1 MGVSPRTHSAL
12 RSKNDRHDAR
22 KSRRT
27 EVKFVIGLLAFVV
40 VTFVWTSLL
49 PSHALP
55 GARRGDFRPEVAHG
69 AHHGLAGTHPRSSLL
84 DHAGDSALGSNG
96 GHHQRLGGRAR
107 ARGGGGVAS
116 GVASGVRS
124 AGRRLILA
132 SHGRLMWLDV
142 DTRASTVIHSGRG
155 VYYGVFP
162 ADASGDAVWVVSR
175 PHNWRPSETRE
186 ALLKIDLRTNALV
199 DEVEIATHFTHDA
212 VRSGEYVF
220 IADTGGGG
228 VIEYAFPAMTKTGRA
243 AAVTAKEH
251 VNTLAPAG
259 DPENPH
265 LVWALL
271 HNLGPSK
278 LVLLDLETGERV
290 REIHGVGTKAHG
302 LVPWE
307 GGFVILNSG
316 EGQLC
321 LYAPPAPDAGP
332 DARGALEVL
341 WADEDRTFMKGLT
354 VIEGIA
360 YFGIAEFGNRA
371 NRDDASKTAEVGAFD
386 LRRREFLWRAR
397 VETNGLLNIVA
408 APHIAEHSTYKPVE
422 SWGVDKNAGSVM
434 KPAGE
439 GLETH
444 LGGAAENVFVQRGGA
459 PELVA
464 PSGVP
469 WIDLR
474 QKHTLTSN
482 KDPDLLIQHTRV
494 DIASLRAELQSTPDF
509 CQAASQ
515 EDNASLGGRKS
526 NMDQFKPG
534 VDSAILIFSDYAGR
548 LAFEFPWFR
557 KYEHLLAPILDK
569 VLRGHFGLAHP
580 MRHVIRLQF
589 ACMNPKSKI
598 LKHTDRGGWVKNGH
612 RIHIPLVVPDTGD
625 DGDVQFMMIVDGRGE
640 VDVPLVEGN
649 VFEINNNVPHLV
661 NNDADTWRIHLLLDF
676 TEEEV
681 PESRRFRL
689 RPGQVCEYHSLDAC
703 TRAAD
708 AWPWTD

>member
-1 MGVSPRTHSAL
+1 
-12 RSKNDRHDAR
+12 
-22 KSRRT
+22 
-27 EVKFVIGLLAFVV
+27 
-40 VTFVWTSLL
+40 
-49 PSHALP
+49 
-55 GARRGDFRPEVAHG
+55 
-69 AHHGLAGTHPRSSLL
+69 
-84 DHAGDSALGSNG
+84 
-96 GHHQRLGGRAR
+96 
-107 ARGGGGVAS
+107 
-116 GVASGVRS
+116 
-124 AGRRLILA
+124 
-132 SHGRLMWLDV
+132 
-142 DTRASTVIHSGRG
+142 
-155 VYYGVFP
+155 
-162 ADASGDAVWVVSR
+162 
-175 PHNWRPSETRE
+175 
-186 ALLKIDLRTNALV
+186 
-199 DEVEIATHFTHDA
+199 
-212 VRSGEYVF
+212 
-220 IADTGGGG
+220 
-228 VIEYAFPAMTKTGRA
+228 
-243 AAVTAKEH
+243 
-251 VNTLAPAG
+251 
-259 DPENPH
+259 
-265 LVWALL
+265 
-271 HNLGPSK
+271 
-278 LVLLDLETGERV
+278 
-290 REIHGVGTKAHG
+290 
-302 LVPWE
+302 
-307 GGFVILNSG
+307 
-316 EGQLC
+316 
-321 LYAPPAPDAGP
+321 
-332 DARGALEVL
+332 LEVL

-434 KPAGE
+434 KPSGE

-625 DGDVQFMMIVDGRGE
+625 DGDVQFMMIVDGRGA

>member
-1 MGVSPRTHSAL
+1 MGVESSRTHSAL
-12 RSKNDRHDAR
+12 RSKYDRHDAR

-27 EVKFVIGLLAFVV
+27 EVRFVIGLLVFVV
-40 VTFVWTSLL
+40 VTLVWTSLL

-55 GARRGDFRPEVAHG
+55 GARRGDFRPEVARG
-69 AHHGLAGTHPRSSLL
+69 AHHGHAGTHGHPRSSLL
-84 DHAGDSALGSNG
+84 DHAAGSALGQTG
-96 GHHQRLGGRAR
+96 GHHQRHGAHLRAG
-107 ARGGGGVAS
+107 AGVVGA
-116 GVASGVRS
+116 AADVRS

-142 DTRASTVIHSGRG
+142 DTHATEVIHSGRG

-162 ADASGDAVWVVSR
+162 ADASGEQIWVVSR

-186 ALLKIDLRTNALV
+186 ALLKIDLRTNELV
-199 DEVEIATHFTHDA
+199 DEVETATHFTHDA
-212 VRSGEYVF
+212 VRSGDYVF

-228 VIEYAFPAMTKTGRA
+228 VVEYAFPAMTQTGRR
-243 AAVTAKEH
+243 AAVTVKEH

-259 DPENPH
+259 DRSNPH

-290 REIHGVGTKAHG
+290 REIERVGTKAHG

-316 EGQLC
+316 EGRLC
-321 LYAPPAPDAGP
+321 LFTPPDASAGP
-332 DARGALEVL
+332 DARGTLETL

-354 VIEGIA
+354 VIEGVA
-360 YFGIAEFGNRA
+360 YFGIAEFGDRA

-386 LRRREFLWRAR
+386 LRRREFLWRVTVQTR
-397 VETNGLLNIVA
+397 GLLNIVA
-408 APHIAEHSTYKPVE
+408 APHVAEHSTYRPVD
-422 SWGVDKNAGSVM
+422 SWGIATGDGFGSKSARLAVGVDA
-434 KPAGE
+434 
-439 GLETH
+439 
-444 LGGAAENVFVQRGGA
+444 RGRA
-459 PELVA
+459 PELFA

-474 QKHTLTSN
+474 QKTVVTSN
-482 KDPDLLIQHTRV
+482 KDPDLLIQHMHV
-494 DIASLRAELQSTPDF
+494 DIAALRAELQSTPEF
-509 CQAASQ
+509 CAKAAQ

-534 VDSAILIFSDYAGR
+534 VDSAILIFSDYAGK
-548 LAFEFPWFR
+548 LVFKFPWFD
-557 KYEHLLAPILDK
+557 KYENLVAPILDEL
-569 VLRGHFGLAHP
+569 LRGHFGLEHP

-589 ACMNPKSKI
+589 ACMNPKSQI

-625 DGDVQFMMIVDGRGE
+625 DGDVQFVMIVDGRGE
-640 VDVPLVEGN
+640 VNVPLVEGN
-649 VFEINNNVPHLV
+649 VFEINNNVPHRV

-676 TEEEV
+676 VEEEV
-681 PESRRFRL
+681 PESDRFEL
-689 RPGQVCEYHSLDAC
+689 RPGQVCEYHGLDAC
-703 TRAAD
+703 TRKSD
-708 AWPWTD
+708 PWPWTD

>member
-1 MGVSPRTHSAL
+1 MGVESSRTHSAL
-12 RSKNDRHDAR
+12 RSKYDRHDAR
-22 KSRRT
+22 KSRRS
-27 EVKFVIGLLAFVV
+27 EVKFVVGLLVFAV
-40 VTFVWTSLL
+40 VTLVWTSLL

-55 GARRGDFRPEVAHG
+55 GARRGDFRPEVARS
-69 AHHGLAGTHPRSSLL
+69 AHHGHLGTHPRSSLL
-84 DHAGDSALGSNG
+84 DHAGGSAFGAIG
-96 GHHQRLGGRAR
+96 GHHQRSEGRAR
-107 ARGGGGVAS
+107 VPARGGVGVAS
-116 GVASGVRS
+116 DVRS

-142 DTRASTVIHSGRG
+142 DTRATEVIHSGRG

-162 ADASGDAVWVVSR
+162 ADASGDAIWVVSR

-186 ALLKIDLRTNALV
+186 ALLKIDLRTNELV

-212 VRSGEYVF
+212 VRSGDYVF
-220 IADTGGGG
+220 VADTGGGG
-228 VIEYAFPAMTKTGRA
+228 VVEYAFPAMTKTGRS
-243 AAVTAKEH
+243 AAVTVKEH

-259 DPENPH
+259 DARNPH

-278 LVLLDLETGERV
+278 LVLLDLEKGERV
-290 REIHGVGTKAHG
+290 REIERVGTKAHG

-321 LYAPPAPDAGP
+321 LFTPPDAAAPP
-332 DARGALEVL
+332 DARGAMEVL
-341 WADEDRTFMKGLT
+341 WTDQDRTFMKGLT
-354 VIEGIA
+354 VIEGVA

-386 LRRREFLWRAR
+386 LRRREFLWRVT
-397 VETNGLLNIVA
+397 VETRGLLNIVA
-408 APHIAEHSTYKPVE
+408 APHVAEHSTYKPVE
-422 SWGVDKNAGSVM
+422 TWGVAASGATQIDPRGRA
-434 KPAGE
+434 PA
-439 GLETH
+439 
-444 LGGAAENVFVQRGGA
+444 RS
-459 PELVA
+459 A

-474 QKHTLTSN
+474 QKNVLTSN
-482 KDPDLLIQHTRV
+482 EDDDLLIQHTTV
-494 DIASLRAELQSTPDF
+494 DIEALRAALQSTPEF
-509 CQAASQ
+509 CAKASQ

-534 VDSAILIFSDYAGR
+534 VDSAILIFSDYAGK
-548 LAFEFPWFR
+548 LVFQFPWFE
-557 KYEHLLAPILDK
+557 KYEPLLKPILDD
-569 VLRGHFGLAHP
+569 LLGGHFGLTHP

-625 DGDVQFMMIVDGRGE
+625 DGDVQFMMIVDGRGA

>member
-1 MGVSPRTHSAL
+1 MGVESWRTHSAL
-12 RSKNDRHDAR
+12 RSKYDRHDSRKRKAR
-22 KSRRT
+22 D
-27 EVKFVIGLLAFVV
+27 VKFVIGLLVFAFLAV
-40 VTFVWTSLL
+40 VWTSSQ

-55 GARRGDFRPEVAHG
+55 GDFRRGDFQPEVARG
-69 AHHGLAGTHPRSSLL
+69 AHHDHAGTQPRSSLL
-84 DHAGDSALGSNG
+84 DRAGDSVGTGARVA
-96 GHHQRLGGRAR
+96 GHH
-107 ARGGGGVAS
+107 RGAQPS
-116 GVASGVRS
+116 ERRS
-124 AGRRLILA
+124 AARRLILA

-142 DTRASTVIHSGRG
+142 DTRATEVIHSGRG

-162 ADASGDAVWVVSR
+162 ADASGSQIWVVSR

-186 ALLKIDLRTNALV
+186 ALLKIDLRTNELV

-212 VRSGEYVF
+212 VRSGDYVF
-220 IADTGGGG
+220 VADTGGGG
-228 VIEYAFPAMTKTGRA
+228 VVEYAFPAMTKTGRS
-243 AAVTAKEH
+243 AAVTVKEH

-259 DPENPH
+259 DARNPH

-278 LVLLDLETGERV
+278 LVLLDLEKGERV
-290 REIHGVGTKAHG
+290 REIERVGTKAHG

-321 LYAPPAPDAGP
+321 LFTPPDAAAPP
-332 DARGALEVL
+332 DARGAMEVL
-341 WADEDRTFMKGLT
+341 WTDQDRTFMKGLT
-354 VIEGIA
+354 VIEGVA

-386 LRRREFLWRAR
+386 LRRREFLWRVT
-397 VETNGLLNIVA
+397 VETRGLLNIVA
-408 APHIAEHSTYKPVE
+408 APHVAEHSTYKPVE
-422 SWGVDKNAGSVM
+422 TWGVAASGATQIDPRGRA
-434 KPAGE
+434 PA
-439 GLETH
+439 
-444 LGGAAENVFVQRGGA
+444 RS
-459 PELVA
+459 A

-474 QKHTLTSN
+474 QKNVLTSN
-482 KDPDLLIQHTRV
+482 EDDDLLIQHTTV
-494 DIASLRAELQSTPDF
+494 DIEALRAALQSTPEF
-509 CQAASQ
+509 CAKASQ

-534 VDSAILIFSDYAGR
+534 VDSAILIFSDYAGK
-548 LAFEFPWFR
+548 LVFQFPWFE
-557 KYEHLLAPILDK
+557 KYEPLLKPILDD
-569 VLRGHFGLAHP
+569 LLGGHFGLTHP

-598 LKHTDRGGWVKNGH
+598 LKHTDRGGWVKRGH

-661 NNDADTWRIHLLLDF
+661 NNDADTWRVHLLLDF

-681 PESRRFRL
+681 PERDRFRL
-689 RPGQVCEYHSLDAC
+689 RPGQTCEYHGLDAC
-703 TRAAD
+703 TRD
-708 AWPWTD
+708 SQAWPWTD